1 MKKVEIYTDGGAK
14 GNPGPGGYGVVLR
27 WGGHNRELWAGFR
40 RTTNNRMELR
50 AAIEGLRALKEP
62 CQVELYSDSRY
73 LVDGVEKGWAVRW
86 RANGWKRNKKGEP
99 AQNADL
105 WADLL
110 EQLARHKVKLS
121 WVQGHSGH
129 VENERCDA
137 LVHLA
142 VTTGELAVDQGYEAL
157 TGAAGK

>member
-1 MKKVEIYTDGGAK
+1 MKKIEIYTDGGAK

-27 WGGHNRELWAGFR
+27 FGEHTKELSAGFR
-40 RTTNNRMELR
+40 RTTNNRMELL
-50 AAIEGLRALKEP
+50 AAIEGLKALKEP
-62 CQVELYSDSRY
+62 CQVELFSDSRY

-105 WADLL
+105 WAELL
-110 EQLARHKVKLS
+110 GQLARHKVKLS
-121 WVQGHSGH
+121 WVQGHAGH
-129 VENERCDA
+129 PENERCDA

-142 VTTGELAVDQGYEAL
+142 ATTGELAIDRGYEAQ
-157 TGAAGK
+157 G

>member
-1 MKKVEIYTDGGAK
+1 MKKIEIYTDGGAK

-27 WGGHNRELWAGFR
+27 WGEHSKELSAGFR

-73 LVDGVEKGWAVRW
+73 LVDGIEKGWAVRW
-86 RANGWKRNKKGEP
+86 KANGWKRNKQGEP

-110 EQLARHKVKLS
+110 VQLARHKVKLS
-121 WVQGHSGH
+121 WVRGHSGH
-129 VENERCDA
+129 AENERCDA
-137 LVHLA
+137 LVHAAATGTDLA
-142 VTTGELAVDQGYEAL
+142 IDQGYESQA
-157 TGAAGK
+157 K

>member
-1 MKKVEIYTDGGAK
+1 MKKIEIYTDGGAK

-27 WGGHNRELWAGFR
+27 WGEHSKELSAGFR

-73 LVDGVEKGWAVRW
+73 LVDGIEKGWAVRW
-86 RANGWKRNKKGEP
+86 KANGWKRNKKGEP

-110 EQLARHKVKLS
+110 GQLARHKVKLS
-121 WVQGHSGH
+121 WVQGHAGH
-129 VENERCDA
+129 PENERCDA
-137 LVHLA
+137 LVHAAATGTDLA
-142 VTTGELAVDQGYEAL
+142 IDQGYESQA
-157 TGAAGK
+157 K